1 MSLPLSSLRS
11 DDATPVRPAPFV
23 ERVFGTPRFHTE
35 GDIAALTFAADGT
48 VLAVDEA
55 GVLWRWSGEGRL
67 LARHF
72 LSDLETLW
80 CFGPQGE
87 LLASGNDDLI
97 LWETATGQLFR
108 RIEQPS
114 DQSAW
119 VTAIAFSPEGRLVA
133 AGHDNGWVR
142 FWDVASQKFLGQI
155 AAHASGAVRQPVSA
169 VAFSPDGKW
178 LATAGEDRVVRVWD
192 SDSHQLVAELKSHT
206 DRIPALVWSPDARLL
221 ISAGWD
227 TSARVWRPPHPDPLM
242 LLNSH
247 ADQVHAL
254 AYSPDGK
261 YLACADSDNDI
272 YLWRD
277 PETAQ
282 RGPILRGHTD
292 EIRCLAFS
300 PDGRQLASAGLDRV
314 VHIWDVRDG
323 QLLAGPNPK
332 GRHSI
337 AVIAGTP
344 LRLASSAGSKVRVW
358 DVASG
363 EEVAPTHLCPAVA
376 VAASSDGKWLG
387 IGGTDHYTQLWNA
400 AEGTLHASLEATK
413 PPIGFLTFTPDGK
426 TLLHTSPTDGLVW
439 LWACETGQPEL
450 ILIEAADA
458 CTLEA
463 VAVHPNGRWVACGG
477 IDYLNTGERD
487 GAVCLWDIPT
497 KEKLATI
504 DVGVTSL
511 AFDPQGKYLAGA
523 GLDDAV
529 YVWDAATQ
537 ETVFVFG
544 GHLHAIN
551 VVVFDPTGSY
561 LLSGSDDGTLRCWD
575 VLSGRTLVVRELDS
589 PVQSLAFSPDGR
601 FLFCANG
608 NTTCYQIDFQK
619 FLED

>member
-1 MSLPLSSLRS
+1 MSLPVSSLRI
-11 DDATPVRPAPFV
+11 DDPAPVRPAPFV
-23 ERVFGTPRFHTE
+23 ERVLGEPRFHTE
-35 GDIAALTFAADGT
+35 GDIAAISFAADGT
-48 VLAVDEA
+48 ILAIDEA
-55 GVLWRWSGEGRL
+55 GVLWRWSAEGRL

-80 CFGPQGE
+80 CFGPHGQ

-108 RIEQPS
+108 RIEQPL

-119 VTAIAFSPEGRLVA
+119 VTAIGFSPDGRVVA
-133 AGHDNGWVR
+133 AGHDNGRVR
-142 FWDVASQKFLGQI
+142 FWDVGSQKFLGEI
-155 AAHASGAVRQPVSA
+155 AAHAGEALRHPVSA
-169 VAFSPDGKW
+169 LAFSPDGKW

-192 SDSHQLVAELKSHT
+192 ADSHQLVAELKSHT
-206 DRIPALVWSPDARLL
+206 DRIPALVWSPDSRLL

-247 ADQVHAL
+247 ADQVNAL
-254 AYSPDGK
+254 AFSPDGK

-277 PETAQ
+277 AETAQ

-300 PDGRQLASAGLDRV
+300 PDGTRLASAGMDRV
-314 VHIWDVRDG
+314 VYLWDVREG
-323 QLLAGPNPK
+323 QLLAGPNSK

-337 AVIAGTP
+337 AVIPGSP

-358 DVASG
+358 DVTTG
-363 EEVAPTHLCPAVA
+363 EEVAPTNLCPAFA
-376 VAASSDGKWLG
+376 VAASPDGKWLA

-400 AEGTLHASLEATK
+400 TEGTLHASLEATK
-413 PPIGFLTFTPDGK
+413 PPIGFITFTPNSQ
-426 TLLHTSPTDGLVW
+426 TLIHTSPADGLVW
-439 LWACETGQPEL
+439 LWGCDSGQPEL

-477 IDYLNTGERD
+477 IDYMNTGERD
-487 GAVCLWDIPT
+487 GAVCVWDIPT
-497 KEKLATI
+497 KEKIYTL

-529 YVWDAATQ
+529 HVWDADTQ

-544 GHLHAIN
+544 GHLHTIN
-551 VVVFDPTGSY
+551 VVAFDPSGSY

-575 VLSGRTLVVRELDS
+575 MLSGRTLVVRELDS
-589 PVQSLAFSPDGR
+589 PIQSLAFSPDGR
-601 FLFCANG
+601 WLFCGNG
-608 NTTCYQIDFQK
+608 NTTCYQIDFKK
-619 FLED
+619 FLEE